1 MLFRKAGLNK
11 EAKENRWEKMESSLR
26 EEEEGRERESKD
38 LILFP
43 KFCGHPEGS
52 GLWRHIKESFHEDC
66 FM

>member
-11 EAKENRWEKMESSLR
+11 EAKENRREKMESSLR

-43 KFCGHPEGS
+43 KFCGRPEVS
-52 GLWRHIKESFHEDC
+52 GLRRHIKESFHEDC